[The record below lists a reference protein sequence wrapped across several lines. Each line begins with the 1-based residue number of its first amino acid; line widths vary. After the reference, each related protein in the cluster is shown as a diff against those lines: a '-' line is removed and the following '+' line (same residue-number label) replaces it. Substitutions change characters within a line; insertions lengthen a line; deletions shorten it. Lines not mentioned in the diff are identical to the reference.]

1 VAGSPGKGRVA
12 TAAGGGEKNSRHVTL
27 PSSWDVILRSPLRQ
41 NKQPEGHPIRAGERL
56 FTIEG
61 EQTTT
66 ATRYSVQIGENLH
79 IDLCGV
85 HCTEEILDRYFW
97 RFMNHSCEPNSLI
110 RDRDVIALRDIQP
123 WEAVTFDYNTTE
135 WEMAE
140 PFDCRCGSANCLG
153 TIRGLKYLTLIERE
167 RLGKVAPHLSRQL
180 AQESRIPAGI
190 SQA

>member
-1 VAGSPGKGRVA
+1 MKNPIENAVSNAPASSAGEGLYHTQSEMVGVIRADREYRLVA
-12 TAAGGGEKNSRHVTL
+12 
-27 PSSWDVILRSPLRQ
+27 IC
-41 NKQPEGHPIRAGERL
+41 PIRAGERL

-66 ATRYSVQIGENLH
+66 ATRYSLQIGENLH

-85 HCTEEILDRYFW
+85 RCTEEILDRYFW

-167 RLGKVAPHLSRQL
+167 RLGQVAPHLSRQL
-180 AQESRIPAGI
+180 AQESRIAAGI